1 MPSGF
6 STGGDDLDD
15 VFDPYVEGTKP
26 AATGYTAAGA
36 DLKDRYAPISFGTAA
51 PVTGMSI
58 SGGVDLNTLW
68 AAKGTAV
75 YAGPVALGLGSSYDN
90 SRTSSHDIAAQVS
103 LVIKSDGT
111 WAVTNGGTGGAVI
124 GDPLTGA
131 WHSAPAAGVGAGAR
145 VRFSSGGAWYDLSTD
160 RSVSVSAFASSGGPP
175 SASESLS
182 VALSISRTDGSQQV
196 DATTTLTANAD
207 IA

>member
-6 STGGDDLDD
+6 KTGGSDLDD

-26 AATGYTAAGA
+26 AATGYTAAGN
-36 DLKDRYAPISFGTAA
+36 DLKERYAPISFGTAA
-51 PVTGMSI
+51 PVTGMKLA
-58 SGGVDLNTLW
+58 GGDDLNTVW

-75 YAGPVALGLGSSYDN
+75 YAGPVALGLGPSYDN
-90 SRTSSHDIAAQVS
+90 SRTSSHDIAAEVD
-103 LVIKSDGT
+103 LTIKSDGT
-111 WAVTNGGTGGAVI
+111 WSVTNGATGGVVF
-124 GDPLTGA
+124 GSPLSGT

-145 VRFSSGGAWYDLSTD
+145 VRFSSGGAWYDLSVD
-160 RSVSVSAFASSGGPP
+160 RSVSVSAFASSGGSP
-175 SASESLS
+175 SASDSMS

>member
-90 SRTSSHDIAAQVS
+90 SRTSSHDVAAEV
-103 LVIKSDGT
+103 LLTIKSDGT
-111 WAVTNGGTGGAVI
+111 WSVTNGGAGGVVA
-124 GDPLTGA
+124 GSPLTGT
-131 WHSAPAAGVGAGAR
+131 WHSAPAAGVGTGAR
-145 VRFSSGGAWYDLSTD
+145 VRFSSGGAWFDLSTD
-160 RSVSVSAFASSGGPP
+160 RSVSVSAFASSGGTTDDTQ
-175 SASESLS
+175 SASY
-182 VALSISRTDGSQQV
+182 AISISRSDGSQQV
-196 DATTTLTANAD
+196 DATTTLSASATVT
-207 IA
+207 